1 MAQEKK
7 PKPKRRASCL
17 FVLLALLV
25 LLLGVGT
32 AVWTI
37 IQRWQTALTNPTIA
51 QHDVAAGLNPAQRI
65 FLASYLAERVD
76 QLQQPAGHGSDPV
89 LFTIAPGESANQIV
103 SNLVTAGVV
112 ADSELLLNYLTY
124 YGYERELVAG
134 QFTLSP
140 QATMPQLVQTLTQAG
155 TQDIELSFLPGWRL
169 EEMAN
174 YLAVTTPAQIDSQE
188 FLAIGQRKR
197 PFDLT
202 PHPFLAN
209 LPPESTLEGYLFPA
223 QYRIPVTTT
232 ADDLVALMLAR
243 FDDEVTPALRQG
255 FGAQGLTLHEAV
267 TLASIVEREG
277 VVVEE
282 RPLIAS
288 VFHNRLR
295 AAMPLQADPTVQ
307 YALGTATGNWWKS
320 PLDVADLTLDSPYN
334 TYQIPALPPG
344 PLANPSLSSLQAV
357 AEPAQSSY
365 LFFVANCD
373 GQNRHLFS
381 VTYEEHQANVARCN

>member
-7 PKPKRRASCL
+7 PQSKRRASCL
-17 FVLLALLV
+17 FAFLALLV
-25 LLLGVGT
+25 ILVGVGT
-32 AVWTI
+32 AVWAI
-37 IQRWQTALTNPTIA
+37 IQRWQAALTNPAIT
-51 QHDVAAGLNPAQRI
+51 QHDAAVGLNPAQRI
-65 FLASYLAERVD
+65 FLAAYLAERVD
-76 QLQQPAGHGSDPV
+76 QLQQPAGSGSNPV

-103 SNLVTAGVV
+103 NNLVAAGTV
-112 ADSELLLNYLTY
+112 ADGELLLNYLTY

-140 QATMPQLVQTLTQAG
+140 QATIPQLVQTLTQAG

-188 FLAIGQRKR
+188 FLAIGRRER

-202 PHPFLAN
+202 PYPYLTN
-209 LPPESTLEGYLFPA
+209 LPPENTLEGYLFPG

-232 ADDLVALMLAR
+232 AAELVAMMLAR
-243 FDDEVTPALRQG
+243 FDSEVTPALRQG
-255 FGAQGLTLHEAV
+255 FGAQGLSLHEAV

-277 VVVEE
+277 VVAEE

-288 VFHNRLR
+288 VFYNRLR
-295 AAMPLQADPTVQ
+295 AVMPLQADPTVQ
-307 YALGTATGNWWKS
+307 YALGSATGEWWKS
-320 PLDVADLTLDSPYN
+320 PLDVADLSLDSPYN

-344 PLANPSLSSLQAV
+344 PINSPSLSSLQAV

-381 VTYEEHQANVARCN
+381 VTYEEHQANVARCQ